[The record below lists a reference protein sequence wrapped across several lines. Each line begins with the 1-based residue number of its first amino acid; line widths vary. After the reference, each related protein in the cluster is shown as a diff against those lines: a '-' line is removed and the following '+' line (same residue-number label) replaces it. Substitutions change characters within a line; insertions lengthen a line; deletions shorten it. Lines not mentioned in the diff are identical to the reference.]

1 MYKEVFEALG
11 LNENQLVEALEDK
24 KYAIKSYQNFLNDH
38 MFKFGKCTVTLNDDG
53 SILNFWRNK
62 STIDL
67 LKYRNKS
74 LQETPDFE
82 LPIAGVEIPYII
94 KTLTDEVL
102 TRYF

>member
-1 MYKEVFEALG
+1 MHKEVFEALG

-53 SILNFWRNK
+53 SILSFW
-62 STIDL
+62 
-67 LKYRNKS
+67 RNKS

-82 LPIAGVEIPYII
+82 LPIAGAEIPYII